1 MLPRRSFHSERSV
14 DIEDEKLEAAR
25 HINFAEGETSEIG
38 PRVARRR
45 SIASSIS
52 GTGSIRRRSFV
63 DPAVAI
69 PIQYRSV
76 SVAVDDVE
84 SGFVSK
90 AKERDKKGKKAA
102 VAIADADYHSVSLDE
117 VLRRFS
123 TSPQQGLSTEQVN
136 RKLKE
141 YGRNV
146 PAKPPS
152 QWLRKLFSYFFGGFG
167 LILLVGAI
175 LVAICYEPLGRP
187 PASANLALAIVI
199 FIVFLAQAFMNF
211 WADFSTSRVM
221 ASITNMIPDDCLIL
235 RNGVQHNISATEL
248 VPGDVIYIK
257 AGSKLPAD
265 VRFIEVS
272 SDAKFDRA
280 VLTGESV
287 PVPATLEST
296 DRNMLETRNIG
307 LQGTHCISGSCVAI
321 CVATGARTVFGRIAA
336 LAAAPNTESTTLQK
350 EIIRFVFIIIAFMI
364 VANILVLVLW
374 GTWLRKDH
382 PSWIS
387 VPVLIVDIVSVA
399 IAFVPEGLPIAVVAC
414 ASIISNIMRQ
424 HKILCKSLK
433 TVETLG
439 AVSVIC
445 SDKTGTL
452 TKNQMFVTECSVGS
466 EKIPADEAANAMIK
480 EEKRDSSG
488 TPTVNATALSQL
500 HAVAGLCN
508 AGEFDATTINLP
520 IAQRKIIGDAT
531 DQAILRFSETLGSVQ
546 ELRNAWK
553 KDYQLAFNSTNKF
566 MLRLM
571 SSVDRAAIPFTL
583 PPAEA
588 RRFGDD
594 DLILL
599 IKGAP
604 DILLPKCNYVT
615 CSDGEARALDY
626 EAIQSIEYI
635 KDSWSRQG
643 KRVILLARKV
653 MNRSEIKSSFDSN
666 AIEEEVVRHASS
678 GLCLVGLVGIV
689 DPPRDDIPWVIST
702 LRRAGVRIFM
712 VTGDFKLTAQAIA
725 REIGI
730 FTVDDDRIDG
740 FENLRSEAITI
751 VDAEKA
757 YRGTDSPHFKAIVLS
772 GHELQDMTEN
782 QWKNLCTYDEIVFA
796 RTTPEQKIRI
806 VQEFQNDKNIVA
818 MTGDGVNDAAALKKA
833 NIGIAMGSGS
843 DIAIEAA
850 DMVLLENFSAIVAAV
865 RYGRVVYDNL
875 KKTIIYLLPAGS
887 FSEFWPVMTSVIFGI
902 PQILS
907 SFLMIV
913 ICCGTDCAAA
923 ITLAYEAPEADVLLR
938 PPRNLKTDKLV
949 DWKLLLQAYGL
960 IGIVETFTSFA
971 MAFWYLQRKG
981 VPFSALWFGFGDP
994 VPGQDPEYVAA
1005 KLAQASSIYFVNL
1018 VIMQFFT
1025 LMAIRTRRLSIFQ
1038 HPPLFNKKTQNIY
1051 LFPAIVFAL
1060 LVVFFFNYTPPLRK
1074 VLGTGDVPIEH
1085 WFLPVAFGMFIL
1097 LVDEARKFAVRRNP
1111 NGFLARISWISSSS
1125 KAVPNADI
1133 SSGLEIATFLVN
1145 KILDGT
1151 CGAKLDAESICNFA
1165 LWDDVYSGMLRQWGY
1180 IEDRVPWSP
1189 VISVIQLAALFD
1201 ISYEVFI
1208 HKWPADASVLDIAEN
1223 LQGSIYHGAL
1233 ERAKKW
1239 GGDDDVVLARYMSWL
1254 EGYDGWRGIRDGSPW
1269 VVYDYAGT
1277 KALPDYP

>member
-1 MLPRRSFHSERSV
+1 MLPRRTFDSERSAD
-14 DIEDEKLEAAR
+14 DIEDEKIQAAR
-25 HINFAEGETSEIG
+25 RINFAEGESSEIG
-38 PRVARRR
+38 PRLARRR
-45 SIASSIS
+45 SVASSIS
-52 GTGSIRRRSFV
+52 GAGSIRRRSFV

-90 AKERDKKGKKAA
+90 QKEKDKKGKKAA

-123 TSPQQGLSTEQVN
+123 TSVEQGLSTAQVN

-152 QWLRKLFSYFFGGFG
+152 QWLRKLFGYFFGGFG

-187 PASANLALAIVI
+187 PATANLALAIVI
-199 FIVFLAQAFMNF
+199 FIVFLVQAFMNF
-211 WADFSTSRVM
+211 YADFSTSRVM

-235 RNGVQHNISATEL
+235 RNGVQHSMSATEL
-248 VPGDVIYIK
+248 VPGDIIYIK

-265 VRFIEVS
+265 VRFLEVS

-287 PVPATLEST
+287 PVPATIECT
-296 DRNMLETRNIG
+296 DRNLLETRNIG
-307 LQGTHCISGSCVAI
+307 LQGTHCISGSCVAVCI
-321 CVATGARTVFGRIAA
+321 ATGARTVFGRIAA
-336 LAAAPNTESTTLQK
+336 LAAAPNNERTTLQK
-350 EIIRFVFIIIAFMI
+350 EIVRFVMIIITLMV
-364 VANILVLVLW
+364 VANILVLILW
-374 GTWLRKDH
+374 SAWLRKDH

-424 HKILCKSLK
+424 NKILCKSLK

-466 EKIPADEAANAMIK
+466 EKIPVDQAVSAMFK
-480 EEKRDSSG
+480 EEKRDSEG
-488 TPTVNATALSQL
+488 TPTVAATALSQL
-500 HAVAGLCN
+500 RAVAGLCN
-508 AGEFDATTINLP
+508 AGDFDAATLHLP
-520 IAQRKIIGDAT
+520 IHERKINGDAT

-546 ELRNAWK
+546 QLRNAWK

-571 SSVDRAAIPFTL
+571 SIVDRPAISSAL

-588 RRFGDD
+588 SKFGDD
-594 DLILL
+594 NLILF

-604 DILLPKCNYVT
+604 DVLLPKCNYLT
-615 CSDGEARALDY
+615 CSDGEARALDR
-626 EAIQSIEYI
+626 EAIQSIDYI
-635 KDSWSRQG
+635 KDSWSREG

-653 MNRSEIKSSFDSN
+653 LKRSDIKASLDSN
-666 AIEEEVVRHASS
+666 AIEEEVVEHASS

-689 DPPRDDIPWVIST
+689 DPPRDDIPYVIST

-730 FTVDDDRIDG
+730 FTVDDSLIDG
-740 FENLRSEAITI
+740 YENLQVEPIAII
-751 VDAEKA
+751 DAEKQ
-757 YRGTDSPHFKAIVLS
+757 PHDTPRLKAITLS
-772 GHELQDMTEN
+772 GPELQEMNEA
-782 QWKNLCTYDEIVFA
+782 QWKSLCTYDEIVFA

-806 VQEFQNDKNIVA
+806 VQEFQNDSKIVA

-938 PPRNLKTDKLV
+938 PPRDLKKDKLV
-949 DWKLLLQAYGL
+949 DWRLLLEAYGL
-960 IGIVETFTSFA
+960 IGLLETFTSFA
-971 MAFWYLQRKG
+971 MSFWYLQRKG
-981 VPFSALWFGFGDP
+981 IPFSDLWFGFGAAI
-994 VPGQDPEYVAA
+994 PGQDPEYVQAR
-1005 KLAQASSIYFVNL
+1005 LAEASSIYFVNL

-1038 HPPLFNKKTQNIY
+1038 HPPLFNKKTQNIW

-1060 LVVFFFNYTPPLRK
+1060 GVVFFFNYVPPLRK
-1074 VLGTGDVPIEH
+1074 VLGTGDVPVEH

-1097 LVDEARKFAVRRNP
+1097 LVDEARKYAVRRNP
-1111 NGFLARISWISSSS
+1111 DGFFARVSW
-1125 KAVPNADI
+1125 
-1133 SSGLEIATFLVN
+1133 
-1145 KILDGT
+1145 
-1151 CGAKLDAESICNFA
+1151 
-1165 LWDDVYSGMLRQWGY
+1165 
-1180 IEDRVPWSP
+1180 
-1189 VISVIQLAALFD
+1189 
-1201 ISYEVFI
+1201 
-1208 HKWPADASVLDIAEN
+1208 
-1223 LQGSIYHGAL
+1223 
-1233 ERAKKW
+1233 
-1239 GGDDDVVLARYMSWL
+1239 
-1254 EGYDGWRGIRDGSPW
+1254 
-1269 VVYDYAGT
+1269 
-1277 KALPDYP
+1277 